1 MGGIALLDKPSPTTE
16 QIDILNAVD
25 LTSDNIMIEAYAG
38 CGKTSTLEMLASH
51 LPRTAPI
58 LYLVFGKKN
67 AEEAVLRMPSYVIP
81 KTFNSIGH
89 SIWSTTISRN
99 LRLNA
104 KKTGDIYRA
113 LIDEAP
119 RNQQSLLWASFS
131 EVTQAVALAKAVGYL
146 PADTYPGIKPLI
158 GQGQFHSLL
167 DEEPDDLTSDLINEV
182 LVRGIKQAFDGL
194 VDYNDQIYMPA
205 LFRGTF
211 PKYGTIL
218 VDEYQDL
225 SPTNHAMLTK
235 LASKARLIGVGD
247 QHQNIYGFRGAK
259 AGGMTQAIST
269 YSMTTLPLSTSF
281 RCPSEIVRHVHWH
294 VPKFRASRKGGSV
307 RVPSRLHHADIMDG
321 STIVCRNNAPLLRSA
336 LELLGAGRSINLA
349 GSDIGP
355 RLIGIMKKLG
365 PSDLRQSAVFTAI
378 AEWETTKLSRESK
391 SAPDLANCMR
401 VFAEHGTTLDLAIRY
416 AEHLFAQTGTIL
428 LSTIHKAKGLEWS
441 NVIHLDPWLV
451 RKQPT
456 DQNKNLD
463 YVASTRSSDSLTEI
477 DSGDIEW

>member
-1 MGGIALLDKPSPTTE
+1 MLDKPFPTTE

-38 CGKTSTLEMLASH
+38 CGKTSTLELLASH

-67 AEEAVLRMPSYVIP
+67 AEEAALRMPSSVIP

-89 SIWSTTISRN
+89 SIWATTISRN

-119 RNQQSLLWASFS
+119 RDQQSLLWASFS

-146 PADTYPGIKPLI
+146 PADTYPGIKSLI

-167 DEEPDDLTSDLINEV
+167 DEEPDDLTSDLIDTV
-182 LVRGIKQAFDGL
+182 LTRSIKSAFDGHI
-194 VDYNDQIYMPA
+194 DYNDQVYMPA
-205 LFRGTF
+205 LFKGTC
-211 PKYGTIL
+211 PRYSTIL

-225 SPTNHAMLTK
+225 SPVNHALLGK
-235 LASKARLIGVGD
+235 LARGRLMGVGD
-247 QHQNIYGFRGAK
+247 PNQNIYGFRGAK
-259 AGGMTQAIST
+259 AGGMQSAIVL

-307 RVPSRLHHADIMDG
+307 RVPSRLHHTDIMDG
-321 STIVCRNNAPLLRSA
+321 STIICRNNAPLLRTA

-355 RLIGIMKKLG
+355 RLIAIMKKLG
-365 PSDLRQSAVFTAI
+365 PSDLRQPAVFTAI
-378 AEWETTKLSRESK
+378 AEWESTKLSRESK
-391 SAPDLANCMR
+391 SAPDLTNCMR

-428 LSTIHKAKGLEWS
+428 LSTIHKAKGLEWTD
-441 NVIHLDPWLV
+441 VIHLDPWLV

-477 DSGDIEW
+477 DSGDIQWE